1 MKAAFLLCLLFTG
14 CAQTVLYSPVTGKR
28 LASFQGDMIGSS
40 YSGGGVTWT
49 VQQVSHSAATLA
61 QGQAAANV
69 ITSVGASAAGVAL
82 AAGSSGLFGKA
93 AGVVAPPVVNA
104 ISNATSKPAVLSA
117 H

>member
-1 MKAAFLLCLLFTG
+1 MKNLFLLGLLFSS

-28 LASFQGDMIGSS
+28 LASFQGDMVGSA

-49 VQQVSHSAATLA
+49 VQQVSHSTATLA

-69 ITSVGASAAGVAL
+69 ITSIGASAAGVAL
-82 AAGSSGLFGKA
+82 AAGSSGIFGRA
-93 AGVVAPPVVNA
+93 AGVVAPPLVNA
-104 ISNATSKPAVLSA
+104 ISNATAKPAALSA